1 MQTDKEENS
10 AAAIKMK
17 MMPTKNVSG
26 LNIPTF
32 GKVQPSKKGPS
43 RIQRIGMNLKLSG
56 KNLLNDPV
64 PSSQESGSSGRAGP
78 YAPRCRLESVRV
90 KVSNQVYSN
99 I

>member
-1 MQTDKEENS
+1 
-10 AAAIKMK
+10 MK
-17 MMPTKNVSG
+17 MMPTKKTSG

-32 GKVQPSKKGPS
+32 GNVKPGKKGPS

-78 YAPRCRLESVRV
+78 YAPRYRLESMRA